1 MLWDRNIFDSRW
13 ERMQQKFER
22 MKDIE
27 EACKDTII
35 ETGGFV
41 RQFEYEEERDD
52 YIADVVRSVKKKLL
66 LDDGEID
73 YAYEYV
79 RDLSPF
85 NSGNN

>member
-1 MLWDRNIFDSRW
+1 
-13 ERMQQKFER
+13 MQQKFER
-22 MKDIE
+22 MTDIE
-27 EACKDTII
+27 EACKDAVI

-52 YIADVVRSVKKKLL
+52 YIADVVCSVKKQLL
-66 LDDGEID
+66 LGDGEVD

-79 RDLSPF
+79 RDLLPF